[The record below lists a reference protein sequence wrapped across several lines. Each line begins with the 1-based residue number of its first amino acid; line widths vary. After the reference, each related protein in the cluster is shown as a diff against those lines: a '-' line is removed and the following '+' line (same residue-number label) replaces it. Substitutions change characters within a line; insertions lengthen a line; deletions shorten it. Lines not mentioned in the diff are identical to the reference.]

1 MVDAALVLAAFAAT
15 IVLGFL
21 GQVFFRLTKIS
32 DILLLMAFGMAMA
45 WFLDAVEPEPFRVL
59 APVVGTFA
67 LLIIL
72 FEGGLDLRVR
82 ELFSGLGRA
91 AVLALVGFALS
102 VAAVAAVAYWWF
114 SLPPLTSILLGTI
127 LGGASSIAVMPI
139 VRGLAVHPKT
149 RVVLSV
155 ESALTDVLCVVG
167 ALTLIDIIV
176 LGTQPE
182 VENVGREIGASFAI
196 ALGIGLV
203 IGPVWL
209 KALDLLRNF
218 GNVYMLT
225 VAAIFVLFLGT
236 EELGGTGAIAVLVF
250 GVILGNA
257 GTMRGMLGLHGHG
270 FGRDLRQF
278 QSEVAF
284 VVRAFFFVYLG
295 LIFEV
300 SLVTM
305 DLVVGS
311 LVLVGALMVA
321 RGVTVFVSAAG
332 SKAMRPDRGVWW
344 ALMPRG
350 LAAAVLAGIPAA
362 EGVEGSASFVA
373 YATLVIVWTNLLGS
387 VAGLFVRKRRPA
399 EVTAEITLEDQ
410 PELYRTFDERVNRP
424 PSPERAPGPADEEGP
439 SGPSR
444 SSAAGRATAEGTPS
458 RSAPRPRPSARS
470 QGPPRSGARGPP
482 SPPSESGRRRP
493 REPRS

>member
-1 MVDAALVLAAFAAT
+1 
-15 IVLGFL
+15 
-21 GQVFFRLTKIS
+21 
-32 DILLLMAFGMAMA
+32 MAFGVAMA
-45 WFLDAVEPEPFRVL
+45 WFLDAVNPEPFRVL

-72 FEGGLDLRVR
+72 FEGGLDLHVR

-91 AVLALVGFALS
+91 AVLAVVGFALS
-102 VAAVAAVAYWWF
+102 VTAVAAVAYWWF
-114 SLPPLTSILLGTI
+114 LLPPLTSLLLGTI
-127 LGGASSIAVMPI
+127 VGGASSIAVMPI
-139 VRGLAVHPKT
+139 IRGLAVHPKT

-167 ALTLIDIIV
+167 ALTLIDIAV
-176 LGTQPE
+176 LGTRPE
-182 VENVGREIGASFAI
+182 VENVGREISASFAT
-196 ALGIGLV
+196 ALGVGLV
-203 IGPVWL
+203 VGPLWL

-236 EELGGTGAIAVLVF
+236 QELGGTGAIAVLVF

-257 GTMRGMLGLHGHG
+257 GSMRRVLGLHGHG

-295 LIFEV
+295 LIFDV
-300 SLVTM
+300 SLLTV

-311 LVLVGALMVA
+311 LILVGALMVA
-321 RGVTVFVSAAG
+321 RGVTVAVSAAG
-332 SKAMRPDRGVWW
+332 SQAMRPDRGVWW

-362 EGVEGSASFVA
+362 EGIEGSGSFVA

-387 VAGLFVRKRRPA
+387 LAGLFVRKRRPA
-399 EVTAEITLEDQ
+399 DASTEGTPEDQ
-410 PELYRTFDERVNRP
+410 PELDRTLDEQVNP
-424 PSPERAPGPADEEGP
+424 PTGPAPGTGPGPADPEDA
-439 SGPSR
+439 SGPTR
-444 SSAAGRATAEGTPS
+444 SSARGRAPTTGTPS
-458 RSAPRPRPSARS
+458 RSASRPARS
-470 QGPPRSGARGPP
+470 TRSPTPTRSAGRAPP

-493 REPRS
+493 GEPKS

>member
-1 MVDAALVLAAFAAT
+1 MVDATLVLAAFAAT

-32 DILLLMAFGMAMA
+32 DILILMAFGLAMA
-45 WFLDAVEPEPFRVL
+45 WFLDALDPEPFRIL

-72 FEGGLDLRVR
+72 FEGGLDLRLR

-91 AVLALVGFALS
+91 TVLAVVGFALS
-102 VAAVAAVAYWWF
+102 VLAVAGVAYWWF
-114 SLPPLTSILLGTI
+114 QLPLLTSLLLGSI

-167 ALTLIDIIV
+167 ALTLIDILV
-176 LGTQPE
+176 LGTRPE
-182 VENVGREIGASFAI
+182 VENVGREIGSSFAI
-196 ALGIGLV
+196 ALGVGLV
-203 IGPVWL
+203 IGPLWL

-218 GNVYMLT
+218 GNIYMLT

-236 EELGGTGAIAVLVF
+236 ETLGGTGAIAVLVF

-257 GTMRGMLGLHGHG
+257 GAMRRVLGLHGHG

-295 LIFEV
+295 LIFDV

-305 DLVVGS
+305 DLLVGS
-311 LVLVGALMVA
+311 LVLVAVLMVA
-321 RGVTVFVSAAG
+321 RGVTVLVSSVG
-332 SKAMRPDRGVWW
+332 SEAMRPDRGVWW

-362 EGVEGSASFVA
+362 EGIAGTGSFVA
-373 YATLVIVWTNLLGS
+373 YATLVIIWTNLLGS
-387 VAGLFVRKRRPA
+387 LAGLFVRKRKPA
-399 EVTAEITLEDQ
+399 EAPEEPTLDDASEV
-410 PELYRTFDERVNRP
+410 YRAFDERVNRP
-424 PSPERAPGPADEEGP
+424 PAPFRTPRPADEDDTP
-439 SGPSR
+439 SG
-444 SSAAGRATAEGTPS
+444 
-458 RSAPRPRPSARS
+458 
-470 QGPPRSGARGPP
+470 SG
-482 SPPSESGRRRP
+482 
-493 REPRS
+493 

>member
-1 MVDAALVLAAFAAT
+1 MVDAALVLAALAAT

-32 DILLLMAFGMAMA
+32 DILVLMAFGVAMA

-72 FEGGLDLRVR
+72 FEGGLDLHVR
-82 ELFSGLGRA
+82 ELFRGLGRA
-91 AVLALVGFALS
+91 TVLALVGFALS
-102 VAAVAAVAYWWF
+102 VVAVAAVAYWWF
-114 SLPPLTSILLGTI
+114 LLPPLTSLLLGAI

-139 VRGLAVHPKT
+139 IRGLAVHPKT

-167 ALTLIDIIV
+167 ALTLIDIMV
-176 LGTQPE
+176 LGARPD

-196 ALGIGLV
+196 ALGVGLV
-203 IGPVWL
+203 VGPLWL

-218 GNVYMLT
+218 GNIYMLT

-257 GTMRGMLGLHGHG
+257 GAMRRVLGLHGHG

-295 LIFEV
+295 LIFDV
-300 SLVTM
+300 SLVTVE
-305 DLVVGS
+305 LVFGS
-311 LVLVGALMVA
+311 LILVGALMVA
-321 RGVTVFVSAAG
+321 RGVTVLVSAAG
-332 SKAMRPDRGVWW
+332 SKTMRPDRGVWW

-362 EGVEGSASFVA
+362 EGIEGSGSFVA

-387 VAGLFVRKRRPA
+387 LAGLFVRKRRPA
-399 EVTAEITLEDQ
+399 EATVDRTDEEQ

-424 PSPERAPGPADEEGP
+424 PNPTPDRPEPDRGGPP
-439 SGPSR
+439 R
-444 SSAAGRATAEGTPS
+444 SSAAGPATTAETPF
-458 RSAPRPRPSARS
+458 RSAPRPRPSNRSPAPTRSAARDS
-470 QGPPRSGARGPP
+470 LSR
-482 SPPSESGRRRP
+482 PSESGRRRP